1 MKAARHCIL
10 LFVIV
15 LSSLRASIALATPPA
30 GYYEVWGD
38 EFNGTTLDPTK
49 WWCWLGPSQGAINTT
64 AAVAVTNGDLIINTY
79 SSGGQNYSGIIS
91 SAGLFHARYGYFES
105 SIEFFDSPGEW
116 SAYWFQ
122 SPTEGE
128 FIGNP
133 AESGAEMD
141 VCEHRYYDS
150 GNATNVNYG
159 VQTSVHWDGYSGSEK
174 TATTGMIGSGLG
186 TGFHTYGFLWTTTN
200 YSFDIDDAPV
210 WTTNAGFS
218 ERTEVFMLSEEV
230 ASNGWAGNVPTGGY
244 GDIGT
249 STTRMFVDYVRYYAP
264 TTMVFWTGVNSGDW
278 TDSGNWV
285 SNMVPTSLSDVVFDY
300 LSIGNENVTI
310 PQNTVV
316 HSLSI
321 QECAPVTISGGALTV
336 NDGGIDLYSALN
348 DATITIPVTLGSN
361 QTWSVGLNMALIVSG
376 NISGPG
382 NLTTTGHGI
391 VVMAGT
397 NSAAGGISVTNGMLQ
412 ANGVISPPITV
423 SSKGTLAGNGVIT
436 GPVVIAS
443 GGAISPGIGLSA
455 LAISNTLTLQP
466 GSATEMNVDASD
478 NSCASAVGLTRLA
491 YGGTLVM
498 NNQSGS
504 FAAGNTFKLFDAASY
519 SGAFSAI
526 SPARPGLY
534 LGWNTNSLASNGTI
548 SVVNVAVYQMTN
560 VMESRSGNSTTG
572 ANNPAFS
579 CTGFSSTISATKSS
593 APGCTSSSSRFATT
607 ASSST
612 SFSVTPALVAGLTY
626 SVAVTWGYNGGTLS
640 YDETPAIVVK
650 PSVNGVSATTFPST
664 TAAFSSGSSA
674 KTNNV
679 WETIGTITPNVSNPV
694 ITFTWVSGLSSGRW
708 YADAVR
714 FISALP
720 SPGAMTV
727 SQSGVNIVLNWSGN
741 YYLQTATS
749 VSGPYTNIPGI
760 VVGPYTNPFT
770 DAQRYFRL
778 QQ

>member
-1 MKAARHCIL
+1 M
-10 LFVIV
+10 VV
-15 LSSLRASIALATPPA
+15 LSSLRALIALATPPA

-38 EFNGTTLDPTK
+38 EFNGTSLDPSK
-49 WWCWLGPSQGAINTT
+49 WWCWIGPSQSAINTT
-64 AAVAVTNGDLIINTY
+64 ESVAVTNGDLIINTY

-105 SIEFFDSPGEW
+105 SIEFFDSAGEW
-116 SAYWFQ
+116 LAYWFQ

-133 AESGAEMD
+133 VESGAEID
-141 VCEHRYYDS
+141 VCEHRYTDS
-150 GNATNVNYG
+150 GDATNLNDG
-159 VQTSVHWDGYSGSEK
+159 VQTSLHWDGYSTSEQ
-174 TATTGMIGSGLG
+174 TATTGVIGSSLG

-200 YSFDIDDAPV
+200 YSFNFDDAPA
-210 WTTNAGFS
+210 WTNDSGFS
-218 ERTEVFMLSEEV
+218 ERTEVFMFSEEV

-244 GDIGT
+244 GDVGV

-264 TTMVFWTGVNSGDW
+264 TTMVFWTGVDSGDW
-278 TDSGNWV
+278 TDPGNWV
-285 SNMVPTSLSDVVFDY
+285 SNMVPISFSDVVFDY

-310 PQNTVV
+310 PRNTVI

-321 QECAPVTISGGALTV
+321 QECAPVTISGGTLTI

-348 DATITIPVTLGSN
+348 DATITTPLVLGSN
-361 QTWSVGLNMALIVSG
+361 QTWSVGLNLDLTVTGS
-376 NISGPG
+376 ISGPG
-382 NLTTTGHGI
+382 SLITTGHG
-391 VVMAGT
+391 VVAMAGT
-397 NSAAGGISVTNGMLQ
+397 NSATGGISVTNGTLQ
-412 ANGVISPPITV
+412 ANGVISPPISV
-423 SSKGTLAGNGVIT
+423 SNQGTLAGNGVIN
-436 GPVVIAS
+436 GPVIIAS
-443 GGAISPGIGLSA
+443 GGAFSPGIGLST

-478 NSCASAVGLTRLA
+478 NSCANAVGLTQLT

-526 SPARPGLY
+526 TPARPGLY
-534 LGWNTNSLASNGTI
+534 LGWDTNSLASNGTI

-560 VMESRSGNSTTG
+560 VVESRSGNSTTG

-579 CTGFSSTISATKSS
+579 YTDFSSTISATKSS

-612 SFSVTPALVAGLTY
+612 SFSVTPTLIAGLTY
-626 SVAVTWGYNGGTLS
+626 SVAVTWGYNSGNLN
-640 YDETPAIVVK
+640 YDETPGIVVK
-650 PSVNGVSATTFPST
+650 PSAAGVSATTFPST
-664 TAAFSSGSSA
+664 TSAFSSGSGA

-679 WETIGTITPNVSNPV
+679 WETIGTIIPNVSNPV

-714 FISALP
+714 FISLLP

-741 YYLQTATS
+741 YYLQSATS

-760 VVGPYTNPFT
+760 VVGPYTNSFADT
-770 DAQRYFRL
+770 QRYFRL